1 MVKKL
6 YAVWIKIDDTLP
18 WIELKETYQT
28 RREAEKA
35 AEDSLNNIKV
45 KIVTIPEK
53 RKPIKALATIRQ

>member
-1 MVKKL
+1 MVKNL
-6 YAVWIKIDDTLP
+6 YAVWIKIDDALP
-18 WIELKETYQT
+18 WIELKGTYQT

-53 RKPIKALATIRQ
+53 RKPMKALATIRQ